1 MPVFLCLL
9 RKPHPW
15 LRLACLCLLP
25 AAPALAQPVCNS
37 DGQSAPSA
45 LLERFVSA
53 DCATCWQDPSAPP
66 AAPGALV
73 LDWIVPGKLGD
84 EAPLAASA
92 SRDALD
98 RLQNL
103 GLALPDTATHQR
115 TEVRTLDGAT
125 LRLAHG
131 PAVGNYVGITMHLRV
146 PAAASVR
153 WPLQMWL
160 VLTEALP
167 VGTEHSAVPRNL
179 TRNTFQPLWNKG
191 EMLLQNKY
199 FEIKD
204 LRAMAMPEGT
214 RPARVRLAGWV
225 QDASG
230 QMLVA
235 TQTACT
241 DTPDQ

>member
-1 MPVFLCLL
+1 MPTFLYPL
-9 RKPHPW
+9 RTRRPW
-15 LRLACLCLLP
+15 LWLICLLP
-25 AAPALAQPVCNS
+25 AAALAQPVCNS

-45 LLERFVSA
+45 VLERFISA
-53 DCATCWQDPSAPP
+53 DCATCWQDPSAPT

-84 EAPLAASA
+84 EAPLSAAA
-92 SRDALD
+92 SRDALS
-98 RLQNL
+98 RLQDL
-103 GLALPDTATHQR
+103 RLPLPDTAAHQR
-115 TEVRTLDGAT
+115 TDLRTLDGAT

-131 PAVGNYVGITMHLRV
+131 PAVGNYVGITMDLRL
-146 PAAASVR
+146 PAAAPVR
-153 WPLQMWL
+153 WPVQMWL

-167 VGTEHSAVPRNL
+167 AGTEHAAVARNL
-179 TRNTFQPLWNKG
+179 ARNTFQPLWNKG

-199 FEIKD
+199 LETRD
-204 LRAMAMPEGT
+204 LRAMALPEGT
-214 RPARVRLAGWV
+214 QPARVRLAGWV

-230 QMLVA
+230 QLLVA